1 MHGDVVEK
9 RGNSKYFTV
18 KTISIE
24 PELLAEMND
33 NYSFQVQE
41 DYEVVASP
49 REIDVLPE
57 VLIETPISNE
67 SHTDYFL

>member
-1 MHGDVVEK
+1 
-9 RGNSKYFTV
+9 
-18 KTISIE
+18 
-24 PELLAEMND
+24 MND

-67 SHTDYFL
+67 SNTDYFL